1 MSVQLWKVLVPALGL
16 SLLWTACKKEQSATQ
31 TEEQQ
36 SNEPRYSGTVE
47 DDPAMVSKASLL
59 VSADFINTVHMTAR
73 KGGGGK
79 PGTQPVDTT
88 TTTPP
93 PPTDTTTITPPPPAD
108 TTVIAPTPAPLP
120 SSYSIMMPSVRY
132 QGTEGS
138 CVAFAVAYAR
148 SAEQYYKTG
157 ATSYNDAVNVFS
169 PEYIFNQAK
178 TIADCS
184 GSGVMRS
191 MELLKSQGVC
201 TWQSMPYSASNG
213 CSLMPTAAQL
223 AEAANYKISSYSM
236 IVDEDINAIKTMI
249 ASNHPVIA
257 SFTIDH
263 GFYNAYPG
271 FIWNT
276 LTGNSGGHTMAIC
289 GYDDAKHAYKAIN
302 SWATNWGDAGYI
314 WIDYDFFPVAAA
326 YYTYV
331 MTL

>member
-16 SLLWTACKKEQSATQ
+16 SMLWTACKKDQSATQ
-31 TEEQQ
+31 SEQQ
-36 SNEPRYSGTVE
+36 SSNEPKYSGTVE
-47 DDPAMVSKASLL
+47 DDPALVSKAKLL
-59 VSADFINTVHMTAR
+59 LSADFLKTARIAR
-73 KGGGGK
+73 KGSSR

-88 TTTPP
+88 TTTTPP
-93 PPTDTTTITPPPPAD
+93 SDTTTITPPPPPAD
-108 TTVIAPTPAPLP
+108 TTVITPATLP
-120 SSYSIMMPSVRY
+120 SSYSLVMPSVRY

-157 ATSYNDAVNVFS
+157 ATSYNDGVNVFS
-169 PEYIFNQAK
+169 PEYIFNQVK
-178 TIADCS
+178 TTTSCM
-184 GSGVMRS
+184 GSAVMPS

-201 TWQSMPYSASNG
+201 TWQSMPYSATNG
-213 CSLMPTAAQL
+213 CSLMPTDAQR
-223 AEAANYKISSYSM
+223 AEAANYKIASYSM
-236 IVDEDINAIKTMI
+236 IVDEDITAIKTMI

-263 GFYNAYPG
+263 GFYSAYPG
-271 FIWNT
+271 FIWDT